1 MSPRP
6 HNIFKRAWISLRPM
20 WSCRENN
27 TIHPAIPRPV
37 ALTPVYNT
45 THCRVRLGF
54 RVLDSLVFPCPWFS
68 SLPQNKV
75 LILIYFNPKTV
86 FSAVYPDFQDSWG
99 KAHIFCRIKGT
110 PHLLSGHIAK
120 NRKSIAHLV
129 KAVGRAQQQQQQQQ
143 QQPQQ
148 QQQQN
153 SEISVSRSGT
163 SGEMILTF
171 GILG

>member
-6 HNIFKRAWISLRPM
+6 HNIFKRAWISLRHM

-27 TIHPAIPRPV
+27 TIHPAIPLPV

-45 THCRVRLGF
+45 THCRVGLG
-54 RVLDSLVFPCPWFS
+54 FPCPWFS

-75 LILIYFNPKTV
+75 LILIFFYPKTV

-110 PHLLSGHIAK
+110 LHLLSGHIAK

-129 KAVGRAQQQQQQQQ
+129 KAVGRAQQQQQQQ
-143 QQPQQ
+143 PQQ

-163 SGEMILTF
+163 SGEMISLTF